1 VVKALG
7 DAEGIKTARIKGSPG
22 RDMATGMYNFVI
34 TMELLPTPLFQGER

>member
-34 TMELLPTPLFQGER
+34 TMELR